1 MDKEYIKEVALKGGH
16 RGMPKECMGTG
27 SCGDPSCGDV
37 LTYYFSAE
45 RELIRSISYTITDTS
60 CFPSKACAETAAA
73 LASGKPVME
82 AYTID
87 SSAIAE
93 ALGGLDA
100 EYIHCA
106 MMAELALKRAVLD
119 YAGKRKE
126 GQPVKAAPLM

>member
-1 MDKEYIKEVALKGGH
+1 
-16 RGMPKECMGTG
+16 MPKDCMGTG
-27 SCGDPSCGDV
+27 SCEDPACRDV

-73 LASGKPVME
+73 LALGRPVME

-87 SSAIAE
+87 SSAIAK

-100 EYIHCA
+100 EYMHCA

-119 YAGKRKE
+119 YARKRKE
-126 GQPVKAAPLM
+126 GQPVKAVPLM